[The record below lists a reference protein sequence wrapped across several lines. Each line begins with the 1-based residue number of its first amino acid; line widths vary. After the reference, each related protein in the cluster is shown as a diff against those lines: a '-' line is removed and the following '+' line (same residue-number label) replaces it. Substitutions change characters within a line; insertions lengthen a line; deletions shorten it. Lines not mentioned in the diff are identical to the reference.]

1 MSEEKIENK
10 EKILVK
16 SGFVLGIISIII
28 TFVPVINYMSYITG
42 LLAVI
47 FSLVSI
53 WKKNSKQIAYFGLVL
68 GFLSILI
75 TYIILIKNIDFA
87 FNKISEVNNKL
98 NINMMNEEN
107 INDTEN
113 VLANEVDVIIGTL
126 ENEISDYEYDFSYNS
141 IKLPVTLKNKSNEIK
156 SFNIT
161 IEAVDEN
168 GDRITENTVYVEKL
182 RSGQSYQ
189 TTAFDYMS
197 GEMTERLQNATFRV
211 LDASSY

>member
-98 NINMMNEEN
+98 NINMMNEGN